1 MKKSKKFVL
10 AGLVLVAITMVLLPL
25 AGCKTEVDTSSPQQP
40 GGKVIEYSGG
50 TFTGLQEAVNA
61 LESGAI
67 LKLTADLTGVTESI
81 SIPAGADFTLDLKG
95 HTISGTANPILKVQ
109 ESAKLT
115 ITDSSSEKK
124 GAITATGMHGAGVDN
139 YGTLEVSGGTITGN
153 DAGVYNYGTLEVSGG
168 TITGNYAGVYND
180 GILEVSGGTITGN
193 YAGVENGSGEGVAFY
208 LSGSPTITGGLV
220 LETPVTLVG
229 ALTGSGTYTVDTGS
243 LGGHVVAVGGSASTG
258 GAAYQ
263 ITESDKDKFTV
274 DSNALKLEGSK
285 IIWEGVGQPQRAFQ
299 DKVGAMAA
307 GGTLSLD
314 ADLTDVTNPISIPAG
329 ADFTLDLKGHTISGT
344 AGSILE
350 VQVSAKLTIIDSSS
364 GKKGAITAT
373 GEGGDGVYN
382 YGTLE
387 VSGGTITA
395 TGDNGYGVY
404 NYGTLE
410 VSGGIITSGNYTGV
424 YNDGTL
430 EVSGGSITGG
440 IYGVNNDGTLEV
452 SGGSITGG
460 IYGVNNYGTLEVSGG
475 SITGGT
481 YGVDN
486 FGTLEVSGG
495 TITPTYEYNY
505 GVYNRSREGV
515 VFYLSG
521 SPTITGRLVL
531 ETPVTLVGALTG
543 SGTYTVD
550 TGSLGGHV
558 VAVGGSASTGGAAYQ
573 ITESDKDKF
582 TVDSNA
588 LKLEGSKIIW
598 EGVGQPQRA
607 FQDKVG
613 AMAAGGTLSLD
624 ADLTD
629 VTNPI
634 SIPAGADFTLDLKG
648 HTISGTAD
656 PILKVQESAKLT
668 IIDSSSE
675 KKGAITATGDYGY
688 GVDNDGTLKVSGGTI
703 TSGNYIGVYNDGT
716 LEVSGGTIT
725 GNYAGV
731 YNGSEEG
738 VAFYL
743 SGSPTITGG
752 LELWTPVT
760 LVGALTGSGT
770 YTVDT
775 GSLGGY
781 VVAVGG
787 SATGGTAYQITESDK
802 GKFTVATG
810 TVTLEGNK
818 IVWTEQATQ

>member
-61 LESGAI
+61 LESGTI

-81 SIPAGADFTLDLKG
+81 SIPAGKDFTLDLKG
-95 HTISGTANPILKVQ
+95 YTISGPVNPILKVQ

-115 ITDSSSEKK
+115 IIDSSSEKK
-124 GAITATGMHGAGVDN
+124 GAITATGVDGAGVD
-139 YGTLEVSGGTITGN
+139 
-153 DAGVYNYGTLEVSGG
+153 NYGTLEVSGG

-193 YAGVENGSGEGVAFY
+193 YTGVENGSGEGVAFY

-229 ALTGSGTYTVDTGS
+229 ALTGSGTYTVDTGL
-243 LGGHVVAVGGSASTG
+243 LGGYVVAVGGSASTG

-299 DKVGAMAA
+299 DKVDAMAA
-307 GGTLSLD
+307 GGTLSFD
-314 ADLTDVTNPISIPAG
+314 ADLTNVTKPISIPAG

-344 AGSILE
+344 ADSILE
-350 VQVSAKLTIIDSSS
+350 VQTSAKLTIIDSSS

-373 GEGGDGVYN
+373 GEAGTGVNNYGTLEVSGGTIISENYTGVYN

-387 VSGGTITA
+387 VSGGTIT
-395 TGDNGYGVY
+395 GGIGGVY

-410 VSGGIITSGNYTGV
+410 VSGGTITG
-424 YNDGTL
+424 
-430 EVSGGSITGG
+430 EGGS
-440 IYGVNNDGTLEV
+440 GV
-452 SGGSITGG
+452 S
-460 IYGVNNYGTLEVSGG
+460 NYGTLEVSGG
-475 SITGGT
+475 SITGNDA
-481 YGVDN
+481 GVN
-486 FGTLEVSGG
+486 
-495 TITPTYEYNY
+495 
-505 GVYNRSREGV
+505 NRSREGV
-515 VFYLSG
+515 AFYLSG
-521 SPTITGRLVL
+521 SPTITGGLVL

-550 TGSLGGHV
+550 TGVLG
-558 VAVGGSASTGGAAYQ
+558 T
-573 ITESDKDKF
+573 DK
-582 TVDSNA
+582 
-588 LKLEGSKIIW
+588 I
-598 EGVGQPQRA
+598 
-607 FQDKVG
+607 
-613 AMAAGGTLSLD
+613 
-624 ADLTD
+624 
-629 VTNPI
+629 
-634 SIPAGADFTLDLKG
+634 
-648 HTISGTAD
+648 
-656 PILKVQESAKLT
+656 
-668 IIDSSSE
+668 
-675 KKGAITATGDYGY
+675 
-688 GVDNDGTLKVSGGTI
+688 
-703 TSGNYIGVYNDGT
+703 
-716 LEVSGGTIT
+716 
-725 GNYAGV
+725 
-731 YNGSEEG
+731 
-738 VAFYL
+738 
-743 SGSPTITGG
+743 
-752 LELWTPVT
+752 
-760 LVGALTGSGT
+760 
-770 YTVDT
+770 
-775 GSLGGY
+775 
-781 VVAVGG
+781 VAVGG

>member
-193 YAGVENGSGEGVAFY
+193 YAGVQNYGTLEVSGGTITGNYAGVENGSGEGVAFY

-299 DKVGAMAA
+299 DKVDAMAA

-314 ADLTDVTNPISIPAG
+314 ADLTDVTKPILIPAG
-329 ADFTLDLKGHTISGT
+329 KDFTLDLKGHTISGT
-344 AGSILE
+344 AHAILK
-350 VQVSAKLTIIDSSS
+350 VQESAKLTIIDSSS
-364 GKKGAITAT
+364 EKKGAIT
-373 GEGGDGVYN
+373 GGGISGV
-382 YGTLE
+382 
-387 VSGGTITA
+387 
-395 TGDNGYGVY
+395 D

-430 EVSGGSITGG
+430 KVSGGSITGG
-440 IYGVNNDGTLEV
+440 V
-452 SGGSITGG
+452 
-460 IYGVNNYGTLEVSGG
+460 
-475 SITGGT
+475 
-481 YGVDN
+481 GVDN
-486 FGTLEVSGG
+486 YGTLEVSGG
-495 TITPTYEYNY
+495 TIT
-505 GVYNRSREGV
+505 
-515 VFYLSG
+515 
-521 SPTITGRLVL
+521 
-531 ETPVTLVGALTG
+531 
-543 SGTYTVD
+543 
-550 TGSLGGHV
+550 
-558 VAVGGSASTGGAAYQ
+558 GGSY
-573 ITESDKDKF
+573 
-582 TVDSNA
+582 
-588 LKLEGSKIIW
+588 
-598 EGVGQPQRA
+598 
-607 FQDKVG
+607 
-613 AMAAGGTLSLD
+613 
-624 ADLTD
+624 
-629 VTNPI
+629 
-634 SIPAGADFTLDLKG
+634 
-648 HTISGTAD
+648 
-656 PILKVQESAKLT
+656 
-668 IIDSSSE
+668 
-675 KKGAITATGDYGY
+675 
-688 GVDNDGTLKVSGGTI
+688 
-703 TSGNYIGVYNDGT
+703 GVYNDGT

>member
-81 SIPAGADFTLDLKG
+81 SIPAGKDFTLDLKG

-115 ITDSSSEKK
+115 IIDSSSEKK
-124 GAITATGMHGAGVDN
+124 GAITATGEDGDGVDN
-139 YGTLEVSGGTITGN
+139 YGTLEVSGGSITATGEYGY
-153 DAGVYNYGTLEVSGG
+153 GVDNYGTLEVSGG
-168 TITGNYAGVYND
+168 SITATGDYGKGVNNYGTLEVSGGIITGNYAGVY
-180 GILEVSGGTITGN
+180 
-193 YAGVENGSGEGVAFY
+193 NGSGEGVAFY
-208 LSGSPTITGGLV
+208 LSGSPTITGGLK

-229 ALTGSGTYTVDTGS
+229 TLTGSGTYTVDTGS
-243 LGGHVVAVGGSASTG
+243 LGGYVVAVGGSASTG

-314 ADLTDVTNPISIPAG
+314 ADLTDVTKPISIPAG

-373 GEGGDGVYN
+373 GEDGKGVYN

-387 VSGGTITA
+387 VSGGTITGNYA
-395 TGDNGYGVY
+395 GVY
-404 NYGTLE
+404 NG
-410 VSGGIITSGNYTGV
+410 SG
-424 YNDGTL
+424 
-430 EVSGGSITGG
+430 
-440 IYGVNNDGTLEV
+440 
-452 SGGSITGG
+452 
-460 IYGVNNYGTLEVSGG
+460 
-475 SITGGT
+475 
-481 YGVDN
+481 
-486 FGTLEVSGG
+486 
-495 TITPTYEYNY
+495 
-505 GVYNRSREGV
+505 EGV
-515 VFYLSG
+515 AFYLSG
-521 SPTITGRLVL
+521 SPTITGGLVL

-550 TGSLGGHV
+550 TGLLGGYV
-558 VAVGGSASTGGAAYQ
+558 VAVGGSASTGGA
-573 ITESDKDKF
+573 
-582 TVDSNA
+582 
-588 LKLEGSKIIW
+588 
-598 EGVGQPQRA
+598 
-607 FQDKVG
+607 
-613 AMAAGGTLSLD
+613 
-624 ADLTD
+624 
-629 VTNPI
+629 
-634 SIPAGADFTLDLKG
+634 
-648 HTISGTAD
+648 
-656 PILKVQESAKLT
+656 
-668 IIDSSSE
+668 
-675 KKGAITATGDYGY
+675 
-688 GVDNDGTLKVSGGTI
+688 
-703 TSGNYIGVYNDGT
+703 
-716 LEVSGGTIT
+716 
-725 GNYAGV
+725 
-731 YNGSEEG
+731 
-738 VAFYL
+738 
-743 SGSPTITGG
+743 
-752 LELWTPVT
+752 
-760 LVGALTGSGT
+760 
-770 YTVDT
+770 
-775 GSLGGY
+775 
-781 VVAVGG
+781 
-787 SATGGTAYQITESDK
+787 AYQITESDK